1 MVRRGPWTTVDRRRW
16 IGRHRDG
23 RSFLQAAQ
31 DSLDLAD
38 TGDSGKPIMSSALR
52 SAIAYGDALTIKF
65 GGIQN
70 ARVHSTLPRTLQ
82 QALGDRAEKE
92 QLLRLRRLLGQ
103 KNDIDYDHRD
113 MDLAEARRFLQRA
126 QSFARWAE
134 EELMR

>member
-1 MVRRGPWTTVDRRRW
+1 M
-16 IGRHRDG
+16 GRHRDG

-31 DSLDLAD
+31 DSLALAD
-38 TGDSGKPIMSSALR
+38 AGDSGKPIMSSALR

-70 ARVHSTLPRTLQ
+70 TRDHRTLPRTLQ
-82 QALGDRAEKE
+82 QALGERAEKE

-103 KNDIDYDHRD
+103 KNDIDYDHRG
-113 MDLAEARRFLQRA
+113 MDLEEARRFLQRA
-126 QSFARWAE
+126 QRFASWAE